1 MAKILITNSVPTDPI
16 LRQIPRR
23 SANWCRHDFSR
34 TSTGQ
39 ALDAWIVYD
48 NLLQPETNRIDRRRT
63 MLVTAEPPSVRRYRS
78 VFTSQFG
85 SIRTSH
91 SSVVHPN
98 VVLGHEA
105 QVWHYGMHPS
115 RSHAQILDY
124 DDLASMKPPAKTK
137 LLSVISSNKAVT
149 DDHRQRLRFVEELKS
164 AFGDQIDVF
173 GRGIRDIPDKAD
185 AIWDYQYHIAL
196 ENDHSAYY
204 MSEKLPDSFLGWSF
218 PFYSG
223 STYAD
228 GVFPQR
234 SFARIDMYDPA
245 RSIATIQ
252 SHIEASSYPKNVDA
266 IGMARNIVL
275 DKLNLFAVLCD
286 AYDSMDARLHE
297 QLGPSRGRAK
307 STTLF
312 PKKKSVRLSVDRFM
326 RAIALAS

>member
-1 MAKILITNSVPTDPI
+1 
-16 LRQIPRR
+16 
-23 SANWCRHDFSR
+23 
-34 TSTGQ
+34 
-39 ALDAWIVYD
+39 
-48 NLLQPETNRIDRRRT
+48 

-85 SIRTSH
+85 SVRTSH
-91 SSVVHPN
+91 PSVVHPN
-98 VVLGHEA
+98 LVLGHEA
-105 QVWHYGMHPS
+105 QVWHFGMHPC

-124 DDLASMKPPAKTK
+124 DDLACMKPPTKTK
-137 LLSVISSNKAVT
+137 LLSVISSDKVVT

-223 STYAD
+223 SKYAD
-228 GVFPQR
+228 GVFPQG

-245 RSIATIQ
+245 RSIDTIQ
-252 SHIEASSYPKNVDA
+252 LHIEAASYPKNLDA
-266 IGMARNIVL
+266 IGVARKLVL
-275 DKLNLFAVLCD
+275 DKLNLFAVLCEE
-286 AYDSMDARLHE
+286 YDSMDARL
-297 QLGPSRGRAK
+297 QVQIGPSGGGAK
-307 STTLF
+307 ATTLF

-326 RAIALAS
+326 RAIALSS

>member
-16 LRQIPRR
+16 LRQIPRG
-23 SANWCRHDFSR
+23 SANWCRHDFSLIP
-34 TSTGQ
+34 TGE
-39 ALDAWIVYD
+39 AFDAWIVYD

-85 SIRTSH
+85 SVRTSH
-91 SSVVHPN
+91 PSVDHRN

-105 QVWHYGMHPS
+105 QVWHFGMHPC

-124 DDLASMKPPAKTK
+124 DDLASMKPPTKTK
-137 LLSVISSNKAVT
+137 LLSVISSNKVVT
-149 DDHRQRLRFVEELKS
+149 DDHRQRLRFVDELKS

-196 ENDHSAYY
+196 ENDHSEFY

-228 GVFPQR
+228 GVFPQG

-245 RSIATIQ
+245 RSIDTIQ
-252 SHIEASSYPKNVDA
+252 SHIDSSSYPKNLGA
-266 IGMARNIVL
+266 IGMARTTVL
-275 DKLNLFAVLCD
+275 DKLNLFAVLCKKN
-286 AYDSMDARLHE
+286 DSMNGKLKK
-297 QLGPSRGRAK
+297 QMGPSGGRVK
-307 STTLF
+307 TTTLF
-312 PKKKSVRLSVDRFM
+312 PKKKSVRLSVSRFM
-326 RAIALAS
+326 RAIALTS